1 MVEDVKMKE
10 KEFLNKLNY
19 DNLFFKI
26 GIFYSL
32 DDDGNVLLDEE
43 SMEDIFNQKL
53 KEIKEVLI

>member
-43 SMEDIFNQKL
+43 SMKDIFNQKL